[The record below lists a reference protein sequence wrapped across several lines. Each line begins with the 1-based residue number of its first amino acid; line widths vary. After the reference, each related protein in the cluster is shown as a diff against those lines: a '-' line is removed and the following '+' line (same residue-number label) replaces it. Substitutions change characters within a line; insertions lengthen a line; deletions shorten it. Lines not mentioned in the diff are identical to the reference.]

1 VVAYLWFLPI
11 TYNRMVYLC
20 VADKRMHDRRAWY
33 SKPGKK
39 PTKEVPPNV
48 DALVHAATLAA
59 HDLAVAEFGCLLY
72 SKGGVATAEPSQKA
86 CLRYRTGDIGMTA
99 RVVLLFT

>member
-1 VVAYLWFLPI
+1 MIGALGI
-11 TYNRMVYLC
+11 
-20 VADKRMHDRRAWY
+20 

-39 PTKEVPPNV
+39 PAKEVPPNV
-48 DALVHAATLAA
+48 DAVVHAATLAA
-59 HDLAVAEFGCLLY
+59 HDLAVAEFGPRCLLY

>member
-1 VVAYLWFLPI
+1 MHTSACTYSKGSVTCPCVCWVVAYLWLLPI

-59 HDLAVAEFGCLLY
+59 HDLAVAEFGPALL
-72 SKGGVATAEPSQKA
+72 KRWRCHCRA
-86 CLRYRTGDIGMTA
+86 
-99 RVVLLFT
+99 